1 MTSRLSLAQV
11 LKDAEVFVDGDW
23 VESKDQDPDG
33 DVRLIQLADIGD
45 GYFIDKSSKY
55 LTKDKAKLLRCT
67 FLKEGDILI
76 ARMPDPLGRACI
88 FPKMK
93 QECVTVVDVCII
105 RPNPKTTDSR
115 WLMHCINSEIMRNQI
130 NSYISG
136 ATRQRISRGNLSRI
150 KIDFPPLEEQ
160 RRIASILDKA
170 DAIRQKRQQAIAKLD
185 ELLQATFIDM
195 FGDPLDNPKKYQM
208 MTLGSISSFENGDR
222 SNNYPS
228 GADVVQEGIPFLST
242 KNIKG
247 NFFDSSNMQFITQ
260 EKFNKLSRGKVS
272 NGDILITLRGTLG
285 STCIY
290 ECEYPQAFINAQ
302 MMIIRAN
309 KNFMS
314 NRFLHIILSSEAMQ
328 KHLKSIGNGAAV
340 QQLTATQLKNISII
354 TPDRNNQEI
363 FIKFYESLQNQKS
376 LLKRAL
382 NNADDFFKSLQHRAF
397 NGTL

>member
-1 MTSRLSLAQV
+1 MSYPLIELGNLAKFINGDRGKNYPSKDSFVQDGIPFINAGCLSDLWLLDKSNFNYISEESYGRLSSG
-11 LKDAEVFVDGDW
+11 K
-23 VESKDQDPDG
+23 
-33 DVRLIQLADIGD
+33 IQ
-45 GYFIDKSSKY
+45 
-55 LTKDKAKLLRCT
+55 RN
-67 FLKEGDILI
+67 DILFCL
-76 ARMPDPLGRACI
+76 RGSLGKFA
-88 FPKMK
+88 
-93 QECVTVVDVCII
+93 VVRDDEKGALASSLVILRSNEKIHIEYLKHYLASHLCQ
-105 RPNPKTTDSR
+105 TE
-115 WLMHCINSEIMRNQI
+115 INNYQ
-130 NSYISG
+130 NG
-136 ATRQRISRGNLSRI
+136 AAQPNLSASDLKKFLI
-150 KIDFPPLEEQ
+150 PLPPLEEQ

-309 KNFMS
+309 QNFMS

-354 TPDRNNQEI
+354 VPDLEEQEK
-363 FIKFYESLQNQKS
+363 FINFHEKLTKQKKLLEQAFHKINDLFSGLQQK
-376 LLKRAL
+376 
-382 NNADDFFKSLQHRAF
+382 AF

>member
-1 MTSRLSLAQV
+1 
-11 LKDAEVFVDGDW
+11 
-23 VESKDQDPDG
+23 
-33 DVRLIQLADIGD
+33 
-45 GYFIDKSSKY
+45 
-55 LTKDKAKLLRCT
+55 
-67 FLKEGDILI
+67 
-76 ARMPDPLGRACI
+76 
-88 FPKMK
+88 
-93 QECVTVVDVCII
+93 
-105 RPNPKTTDSR
+105 
-115 WLMHCINSEIMRNQI
+115 
-130 NSYISG
+130 
-136 ATRQRISRGNLSRI
+136 
-150 KIDFPPLEEQ
+150 
-160 RRIASILDKA
+160 
-170 DAIRQKRQQAIAKLD
+170 
-185 ELLQATFIDM
+185 M

-247 NFFDSSNMQFITQ
+247 NIFDSSNMQFITQ

-290 ECEYPQAFINAQ
+290 EYEYPQAFINAQ

-309 KNFMS
+309 QNFMS

-328 KHLKSIGNGAAV
+328 KYLKSIGNGAAV

-397 NGTL
+397 NETL

>member
-1 MTSRLSLAQV
+1 MSTYPIVIANTCMDIRDGTHDSPSFVSNGIPLVTSKN
-11 LKDAEVFVDGDW
+11 LKNGYIDFSECNYITQEDHENFSKRSFV
-23 VESKDQDPDG
+23 EN
-33 DVRLIQLADIGD
+33 
-45 GYFIDKSSKY
+45 
-55 LTKDKAKLLRCT
+55 
-67 FLKEGDILI
+67 GDILYAMI
-76 ARMPDPLGRACI
+76 GTIGNPVIVNTDKVFSIKNVALFKFNQKDKI
-88 FPKMK
+88 FNRYFYYFLNSDISHK
-93 QECVTVVDVCII
+93 Q
-105 RPNPKTTDSR
+105 
-115 WLMHCINSEIMRNQI
+115 LAQL
-130 NSYISG
+130 
-136 ATRQRISRGNLSRI
+136 SRGGTQKFVSLGNLRNLEI
-150 KIDFPPLEEQ
+150 PLPPLEEQ

-309 KNFMS
+309 QNFMS

>member
-1 MTSRLSLAQV
+1 MRFSKKLSELIVKKSVQ
-11 LKDAEVFVDGDW
+11 KKT
-23 VESKDQDPDG
+23 ESKDLVWLLNLDMIEQNTGSVIEKNYVPMSEVG
-33 DVRLIQLADIGD
+33 NSTHFFEKGTVLYSKLRPYLNKVVVADSD
-45 GYFIDKSSKY
+45 GYATTELVPLKCNEELISPHY
-55 LTKDKAKLLRCT
+55 LAYFLRSPEFLEFASNVVAGAKMP
-67 FLKEGDILI
+67 
-76 ARMPDPLGRACI
+76 RMV
-88 FPKMK
+88 M
-93 QECVTVVDVCII
+93 
-105 RPNPKTTDSR
+105 
-115 WLMHCINSEIMRNQI
+115 SEFWD
-130 NSYISG
+130 YEISLP
-136 ATRQRISRGNLSRI
+136 TI
-150 KIDFPPLEEQ
+150 EEQ
-160 RRIASILDKA
+160 HRILSILDKA

-309 KNFMS
+309 QNFMS

>member
-1 MTSRLSLAQV
+1 MNLVFKKLGELVDFKGGGTPSRNVKEYWGKDIPWATVKDLNEGCNLTETQEFITELGLKNSASNLIPKGSIIIPTRMALGKVVISELDVAINQDLKAV
-11 LKDAEVFVDGDW
+11 YIKNDNLLDPKYLLRFLEGNKENIASMGKGATVKGITLDQLKDIN
-23 VESKDQDPDG
+23 
-33 DVRLIQLADIGD
+33 L
-45 GYFIDKSSKY
+45 
-55 LTKDKAKLLRCT
+55 
-67 FLKEGDILI
+67 
-76 ARMPDPLGRACI
+76 PL
-88 FPKMK
+88 
-93 QECVTVVDVCII
+93 
-105 RPNPKTTDSR
+105 
-115 WLMHCINSEIMRNQI
+115 
-130 NSYISG
+130 
-136 ATRQRISRGNLSRI
+136 
-150 KIDFPPLEEQ
+150 PPLEEQ

-170 DAIRQKRQQAIAKLD
+170 DAIRQKRQQAIATLD

-208 MTLGSISSFENGDR
+208 MTLGSITSFENGDR

-309 KNFMS
+309 QNFMS

>member
-1 MTSRLSLAQV
+1 MSYPLIELGNLAKFINGDRGKNYPSKDSFVQDGIPFINAGCLSDLWLLDKSNFNYISEESYGRLSSG
-11 LKDAEVFVDGDW
+11 K
-23 VESKDQDPDG
+23 
-33 DVRLIQLADIGD
+33 IQ
-45 GYFIDKSSKY
+45 
-55 LTKDKAKLLRCT
+55 RN
-67 FLKEGDILI
+67 DILFCL
-76 ARMPDPLGRACI
+76 RGSLGKFA
-88 FPKMK
+88 
-93 QECVTVVDVCII
+93 VVRDDEKGALASSLVILRSNEKIHIEYLKHYLASHLCQ
-105 RPNPKTTDSR
+105 TE
-115 WLMHCINSEIMRNQI
+115 INNYQ
-130 NSYISG
+130 NG
-136 ATRQRISRGNLSRI
+136 AAQPNLSASDLKKFLI
-150 KIDFPPLEEQ
+150 PLPPLEEQ

-170 DAIRQKRQQAIAKLD
+170 DAIRQKRQQAIGKLD

-247 NFFDSSNMQFITQ
+247 NIFDSSNMQFITQ

-290 ECEYPQAFINAQ
+290 EYEYPQAFINAQ

-309 KNFMS
+309 QNFMS

-328 KHLKSIGNGAAV
+328 KYLKSIGNGAAV

-397 NGTL
+397 NETL

>member
-1 MTSRLSLAQV
+1 MSYPLIELGNLAKFINGDRGKNYPSKDSFVQDGIPFINAGCLSDLWLLDKSNFNYISEESYGRLSSG
-11 LKDAEVFVDGDW
+11 K
-23 VESKDQDPDG
+23 
-33 DVRLIQLADIGD
+33 IQ
-45 GYFIDKSSKY
+45 
-55 LTKDKAKLLRCT
+55 RN
-67 FLKEGDILI
+67 DILFCL
-76 ARMPDPLGRACI
+76 RGSLGKFA
-88 FPKMK
+88 
-93 QECVTVVDVCII
+93 VVRDDEKGALASSLVILRSNEKIHIEYLKHYLASHLCQ
-105 RPNPKTTDSR
+105 TE
-115 WLMHCINSEIMRNQI
+115 INNYQ
-130 NSYISG
+130 NG
-136 ATRQRISRGNLSRI
+136 AAQPNLSASDLKKFLI
-150 KIDFPPLEEQ
+150 PLPPLEEQ

-170 DAIRQKRQQAIAKLD
+170 DAIRQKRQQAIGKLD

-247 NFFDSSNMQFITQ
+247 NIFDSSNMQFITQ

-290 ECEYPQAFINAQ
+290 EYEYPQAFINAQ

-309 KNFMS
+309 QNFMS

-328 KHLKSIGNGAAV
+328 KYLKSIGNGAAV

-382 NNADDFFKSLQHRAF
+382 NNADDFFF
-397 NGTL
+397 FVGV

>member
-1 MTSRLSLAQV
+1 MRFSKKLSELIVKKSVQ
-11 LKDAEVFVDGDW
+11 KKT
-23 VESKDQDPDG
+23 ESKDLVWLLNLDMIEQNTGSVIEKNYVPMSEVG
-33 DVRLIQLADIGD
+33 NSTHFFEKGTVLYSKLRPYLNKVVVADSD
-45 GYFIDKSSKY
+45 GYATTELVPLKCNEELISPHY
-55 LTKDKAKLLRCT
+55 LAYFLRSPEFLEFASNVVAGAKMP
-67 FLKEGDILI
+67 
-76 ARMPDPLGRACI
+76 RMV
-88 FPKMK
+88 M
-93 QECVTVVDVCII
+93 
-105 RPNPKTTDSR
+105 
-115 WLMHCINSEIMRNQI
+115 SEFWD
-130 NSYISG
+130 YEISIP
-136 ATRQRISRGNLSRI
+136 TI
-150 KIDFPPLEEQ
+150 EEQ
-160 RRIASILDKA
+160 HRILSILDKA

-309 KNFMS
+309 QNFMS